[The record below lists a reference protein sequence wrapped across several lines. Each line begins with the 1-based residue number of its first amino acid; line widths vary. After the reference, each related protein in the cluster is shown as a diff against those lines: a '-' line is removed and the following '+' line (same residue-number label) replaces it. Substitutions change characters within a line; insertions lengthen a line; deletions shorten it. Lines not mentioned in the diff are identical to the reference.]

1 MENQDKV
8 IFSPETRILKVTT
21 SSRKIIES
29 IQILKVVED
38 RGNKIR
44 LENGVLLRKVCL
56 EGYHHKDIKQNIN
69 YYHLNSFII

>member
-38 RGNKIR
+38 RGTHFKNK
-44 LENGVLLRKVCL
+44 
-56 EGYHHKDIKQNIN
+56 
-69 YYHLNSFII
+69 F